1 MESVNCIVKEVPH
14 TIASFAQKCESVL
27 NVSLGR
33 VSATVKVVNEEISK
47 KSLICVIPTKVF
59 KGTNEAR
66 DWKEQCHTSL
76 EQFLKTVS
84 HFTLPIPPE
93 VFPKVQEVFEENQSN
108 PSIYLEFTK
117 DKSGLQI
124 AGYTED
130 ARSIFNKLKY
140 SKDYVMEPTAPKD
153 AESDNSKNTLNE
165 GESIASKD
173 EPGVY
178 TDESCIAEDS
188 SCVLTRGSVGSK
200 EGLSTPKDKSDG
212 PEGESSTPKDKSDVS
227 EDEYHDSTIEEP
239 KDEFSTNFST
249 SEERPKDECCQHEEE
264 SISLDAKTIAFIT
277 QTQVNNLHRHHPSI
291 KFTIH
296 PGDNIIV
303 VTGKRQDRENFKQ
316 CLNKVKFH
324 LAKINVCTE
333 ALDYLSS
340 SDYQSII
347 NRLLRK
353 QMECFAVYY
362 DHTTDQIFIL
372 SSKNLA
378 ALKLAS
384 NIEQTIHYSAIKNS
398 RNLFKEHDFASLCT
412 QFKEEYN
419 VDITILPS
427 EIEII
432 GDKQHVIKV
441 ETILRKHIQQMYL
454 KNKKIEVSNGC
465 WRFISEHLTKQWSK
479 IMDKTNPDCIDAM
492 ISLPDSTDSK
502 HEILLEGEESFI
514 TILSE
519 EINALI
525 ACVVTS
531 DPPLI
536 LDQPGIF
543 EFLSTQEIRFAI
555 MGIEN
560 ALTSCI
566 EVATKSPR
574 SDEASDSTREIC
586 KGTTKEGKRIMLVEG
601 NIEAFRVDVIV
612 NPANKN
618 LKHTSGIALALSKR
632 GGPKIQKDSDNY
644 IRACGGE
651 LLDGDAVMRDE
662 VGDLSCKKII
672 HAVGPLWRDDEVVEK
687 ILAKTCTKSLK
698 LANKHRSIAFP
709 PIPARTFKF
718 PVAVSAST
726 MIQAFCTW
734 SEEFPN
740 VPLHDIYVVVHSHAI
755 EAFRSAIKEFLI
767 TPLGSMS
774 STAETTDITP
784 WHVELETKECKSSL
798 TALHTSYTVKGAS
811 QIQLYRGELLHQ
823 QVS

>member
-14 TIASFAQKCESVL
+14 IIASFAQKCESIL
-27 NVSLGR
+27 NASLGR
-33 VSATVKVVNEEISK
+33 DSAIVKVVDEETSK

-66 DWKEQCHTSL
+66 DWKKQCHTSL

-93 VFPKVQEVFEENQSN
+93 VFPKVQEVFEENKSN
-108 PSIYLEFTK
+108 SSIYLEFTK
-117 DKSGLQI
+117 DKSCLQI

-130 ARSIFNKLKY
+130 ARSIFDKLKY
-140 SKDYVMEPTAPKD
+140 SKVYVMEPTAPKD

-165 GESIASKD
+165 GESVASKD

-178 TDESCIAEDS
+178 TDESCIAEDN
-188 SCVLTRGSVGSK
+188 SCVLTRESFGSK
-200 EGLSTPKDKSDG
+200 EGLSTPKDKSD
-212 PEGESSTPKDKSDVS
+212 VS
-227 EDEYHDSTIEEP
+227 ADEFYDRTVGEP
-239 KDEFSTNFST
+239 KDESSNNFST

-296 PGDNIIV
+296 PDDNIII

-324 LAKINVCTE
+324 SAKINVCTE

-347 NRLLRK
+347 NRLLQK

-372 SSKNLA
+372 ANKNLA

-384 NIEQTIHYSAIKNS
+384 NIEQVIHYSAIKNS

-432 GDKQHVIKV
+432 GDKQHVIEV
-441 ETILRKHIQQMYL
+441 EIILRKHIQQRYL

-465 WRFISEHLTKQWSK
+465 WRFISEHMTKQWSK
-479 IMDKTNPDCIDAM
+479 IMDKNNPDCIDAM
-492 ISLPDSTDSK
+492 ISLPDSTNSK
-502 HEILLEGEESFI
+502 LEILLEGEESFI
-514 TILSE
+514 TMLSE

-543 EFLSTQEIRFAI
+543 EFLSTQKIRFAI
-555 MGIEN
+555 KWIES

-566 EVATKSPR
+566 EVAIKSSG
-574 SDEASDSTREIC
+574 SDEANDSTREIC

-601 NIEAFRVDVIV
+601 NIETFRVDVIV

-632 GGPKIQKDSDNY
+632 GGPKIQKDSDNC

-672 HAVGPLWRDDEVVEK
+672 HAVGPLWKDDEVVEK

-740 VPLHDIYVVVHSHAI
+740 VPLHDIYVIVHSHAI

-774 STAETTDITP
+774 SNAETTDITP
-784 WHVELETKECKSSL
+784 WHVETKECKSSL
-798 TALHTSYTVKGAS
+798 TALHTSCTVKGTL

>member
-33 VSATVKVVNEEISK
+33 VSATVKVVNEDTSE
-47 KSLICVIPTKVF
+47 KSLICIIPIKVF
-59 KGTNEAR
+59 KEPNEVR
-66 DWKEQCHTSL
+66 DWKEQCHTRL
-76 EQFLKTVS
+76 EQFLITVS
-84 HFTLPIPPE
+84 HFTLPITPE
-93 VFPKVQEVFEENQSN
+93 IFPKAQEVFEENESN
-108 PSIYLEFTK
+108 PSIYIEFSK
-117 DKSGLQI
+117 DKSALQI
-124 AGYTED
+124 AGYTEE
-130 ARSIFNKLKY
+130 ARSIVNKIKY
-140 SKDYVMEPTAPKD
+140 SKDSVSAPKDID
-153 AESDNSKNTLNE
+153 AESDNSRNTLNE
-165 GESIASKD
+165 GASVVSKD
-173 EPGVY
+173 EPGVH
-178 TDESCIAEDS
+178 TDESCTAEDNS
-188 SCVLTRGSVGSK
+188 SVLKRETVGSK
-200 EGLSTPKDKSDG
+200 EGANTRKDESDASKD
-212 PEGESSTPKDKSDVS
+212 ESSTPKDKLDVS
-227 EDEYHDSTIEEP
+227 NDEFYDSTVEEP
-239 KDEFSTNFST
+239 KGESSSNFST
-249 SEERPKDECCQHEEE
+249 SEDKPKDEGSQHEEE
-264 SISLDAKTIAFIT
+264 CISLDAKTIAFIT
-277 QTQVNNLHRHHPSI
+277 QTQVNDLHRHHPNI

-296 PGDNIIV
+296 PGDNLII
-303 VTGKRQDRENFKQ
+303 VTGKGQDRENFKQ
-316 CLNKVKFH
+316 SLNKVKFH
-324 LAKINVCTE
+324 SAKIDVCTE

-347 NRLLRK
+347 NRLLQK
-353 QMECFAVYY
+353 QMERFGVYY
-362 DHTTDQIFIL
+362 DHTTDQIYIL
-372 SSKNLA
+372 ASKNLA

-398 RNLFKEHDFASLCT
+398 RNLFKEHDFASLCK

-419 VDITILPS
+419 VDVTILPS

-441 ETILRKHIQQMYL
+441 EMILRKHIQQRYL

-479 IMDKTNPDCIDAM
+479 IMDKTNPDCIDTM

-514 TILSE
+514 AIMSE

-525 ACVVTS
+525 ACIFTS

-543 EFLSTQEIRFAI
+543 EFLSTQEIRFTLK
-555 MGIEN
+555 GIES

-566 EVATKSPR
+566 EIAIKSPG
-574 SDEASDSTREIC
+574 SDEGSDSTREIC
-586 KGTTKEGKRIMLVEG
+586 KGTTKEGKRVILVEG
-601 NIEAFRVDVIV
+601 NIEVFRVDVIV
-612 NPANKN
+612 NPANKR
-618 LKHTSGIALALSKR
+618 LKYTSGIALALSKR

-651 LLDGDAVMRDE
+651 LLDGDVVMRDE

-672 HAVGPLWRDDEVVEK
+672 HAVGPLWRDDEVAEK

-740 VPLHDIYVVVHSHAI
+740 VPLHDIFVVVHSHAI

-767 TPLGSMS
+767 TPLGSTS
-774 STAETTDITP
+774 STAETTDITESP
-784 WHVELETKECKSSL
+784 WHVETKACKSSL
-798 TALHTSYTVKGAS
+798 TALHTSCTMKGAL
-811 QIQLYRGELLHQ
+811 QIQLYRGELLQQ